1 VPEAIA
7 APPASASSATPEPAT
22 VAIVTNGSGS
32 CAGGATPACEAACSS
47 HRPGSCFELA
57 KALEKTGTAKDL
69 GRAARLY
76 QAECDHATFP
86 ACGRLATLYANG
98 KGVTRDTLRA
108 VTLYDLACSGGDGT
122 ACVSVGAMKFGGD
135 GVPKDQ
141 ALGARYFRSGCSK
154 GEAEG
159 CMRFSIAK
167 LTGAGV
173 TKDVSAG
180 LDELD
185 GMCTRGNGAACAELG
200 TAYDRGLGV
209 DLAADSDRAR
219 RYAEKSRT
227 AAKR

>member
-1 VPEAIA
+1 
-7 APPASASSATPEPAT
+7 
-22 VAIVTNGSGS
+22 
-32 CAGGATPACEAACSS
+32 
-47 HRPGSCFELA
+47 
-57 KALEKTGTAKDL
+57 
-69 GRAARLY
+69 
-76 QAECDHATFP
+76 
-86 ACGRLATLYANG
+86 
-98 KGVTRDTLRA
+98 
-108 VTLYDLACSGGDGT
+108 
-122 ACVSVGAMKFGGD
+122 MKFGGD